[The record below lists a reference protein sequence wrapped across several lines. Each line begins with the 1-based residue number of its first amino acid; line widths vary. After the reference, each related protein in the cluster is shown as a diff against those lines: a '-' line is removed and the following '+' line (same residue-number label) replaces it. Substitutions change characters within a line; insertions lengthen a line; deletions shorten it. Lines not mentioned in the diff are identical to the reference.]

1 MQVRSS
7 AANTEEV
14 IDDVKGQ
21 SLYNTIVSM
30 AAGREAAMS
39 DADDPI
45 LHPADTANA
54 TVFPGPSDQANL
66 LSEYGKK
73 VWLAGGQQTS
83 AFEEA
88 RRAAR
93 SWRNDGAHD
102 FWPLVQGPVFSYKH
116 SDVDFDF
123 PGSIAPGSQGLTLSF
138 WYQGLEV
145 NRSDE
150 VLVNLYR
157 SSCDFAIIVRWMCGF
172 CHG

>member
-1 MQVRSS
+1 MVRTDETERMQVRSS
-7 AANTEEV
+7 ADSTEEV
-14 IDDVKGQ
+14 IEDVKDQ

-45 LHPADTANA
+45 LHPPDTANA
-54 TVFPGPSDQANL
+54 TVFPGPSDQADL

-73 VWLAGGQQTS
+73 MWLAGGQKTS
-83 AFEEA
+83 DVEEA

-93 SWRNDGAHD
+93 TWRNDGVHD
-102 FWPLVQGPVFSYKH
+102 FWPLAQGPVFTYTH

-123 PGSIAPGSQGLTLSF
+123 PGSIPPGSQGLTLSF

-145 NRSDE
+145 NRSDG
-150 VLVNLYR
+150 LRVNLYR
-157 SSCDFAIIVRWMCGF
+157 SFNSSQL
-172 CHG
+172 